1 MSRMMKNLNRYS
13 KVITQPKERGAA
25 QAMLYALGLEPDDLN
40 KPQVGICSMWY
51 QGNPCNSKL
60 NLLSEKIESSVNQ
73 QKLLGLQFNTIGI
86 SDGISMGT
94 SGMKYSLPSRD
105 LISDSIET
113 VMRGMHY
120 DSLVCIPGCDKNLPG
135 SVMAM
140 VQLNRPSLLVYGG
153 SMPPSKPGKLDI
165 VSAFESYGQY
175 LSGAIDESKRN
186 EIVKNACHKNCGSCS
201 GFYTANTMACL
212 FEVMGLTLPN
222 SSSNMSLS
230 KEKMKETEMIG
241 PTIRNLIKMDL
252 KPLDILTKES
262 FINAIKLLSIV
273 GGSTNAVIHLLAIAK
288 LAKIELSLADFEKY
302 QYTPVLTNMKPHGK
316 YVMDDLSK
324 MGGTSTI
331 IKYLINENIIDGS
344 GITVTGKT
352 LSENVEEI
360 EIPKK
365 FEEIVYP
372 IDYPFKIK
380 SHISILKG
388 NLAPN
393 GCLSKVSSYKTYFR
407 SSVKVFN
414 SERQMLADLKEDK
427 IGRYNFIVIR
437 YQGETIG
444 CPEMLA
450 PTSALVGYFGKNP
463 PPIATDGRFSGG
475 SHGVLIAHL
484 PDAYKKNSI
493 TKYLED
499 GDVVELDLLN
509 NKIDLKVS
517 DKELLKRKEKYQIP
531 DEVEGFEKSGYLGK
545 FQKLV
550 GNIESGFCTF

>member
-1 MSRMMKNLNRYS
+1 MSRIMRNLNRYS

-25 QAMLYALGLEPDDLN
+25 QAMLYALGLKPDDLD

-51 QGNPCNSKL
+51 QGNPCNAKL

-73 QKLLGLQFNTIGI
+73 QNLLGLQFNTIGI

-140 VQLNRPSLLVYGG
+140 VQLNRPSILVYGG
-153 SMPPSKPGKLDI
+153 SMPPSKPDNLDI

-175 LSGAIDESKRN
+175 LSGDIDEEKRQQ
-186 EIVKNACHKNCGSCS
+186 IVQTSCHKNCGSCS

-230 KEKMKETEMIG
+230 EEKIKETEMIG
-241 PTIRNLIKMDL
+241 PTIKKLIEMDL

-262 FINAIKLLSIV
+262 FNNAIKFLSIV

-288 LAKIELSLADFEKY
+288 LAKIELSLSDFEKY

-324 MGGTSTI
+324 MGGTSTL

-352 LSENVEEI
+352 LQQNVEDT
-360 EIPKK
+360 EIPKNFDK
-365 FEEIVYP
+365 IVYP
-372 IDYPFKIK
+372 IDNPYKIK
-380 SHISILKG
+380 SHISILNG

-414 SERQMLADLKEDK
+414 SEKEMLAALKADK
-427 IGRYNFIVIR
+427 IGRYNFVVIR
-437 YQGETIG
+437 YQGETVG

-450 PTSALVGYFGKNP
+450 PTSALIGYFGKNP

-475 SHGVLIAHL
+475 SHGILIAHL
-484 PDAYKKNSI
+484 PDAFKEYSI

-509 NKIDLKVS
+509 NKINLKIS
-517 DKELLKRKEKYQIP
+517 NKELQKRQNNYKIP
-531 DEVEGFEKSGYLGK
+531 EEVKDFEKPGYLGK

-550 GNIESGFCTF
+550 GNIESGFSTY